1 MNYHNIG
8 CYLCQMG
15 EIEKAKDHVGK
26 AIKLDGKFKLL
37 ALDDSDLEPLW
48 KEWEINP
55 SP

>member
-1 MNYHNIG
+1 
-8 CYLCQMG
+8 MG